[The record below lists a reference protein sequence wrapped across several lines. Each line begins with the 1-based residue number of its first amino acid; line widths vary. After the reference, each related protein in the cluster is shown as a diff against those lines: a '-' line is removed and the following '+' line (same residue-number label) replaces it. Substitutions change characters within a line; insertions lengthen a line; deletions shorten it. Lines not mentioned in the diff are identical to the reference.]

1 MDKWILKEHI
11 QIVDK
16 EIDWQ
21 DAIRLC
27 GNPLLKSKI
36 INNNYIEKIIKTHN
50 QIGPYYVLAPHITV
64 PHARPEDGSFDT
76 ALSLLIIKNGIQF
89 GKVEYDPV
97 KIIIMLASKNTKILV
112 SMPQKLSDE
121 VTEFAKE
128 LNQNKSALINQ
139 ALEFYFDHLDLQIA
153 KKRSLEKNET
163 ISLSEIRKLSDEQI

>member
-1 MDKWILKEHI
+1 
-11 QIVDK
+11 
-16 EIDWQ
+16 
-21 DAIRLC
+21 
-27 GNPLLKSKI
+27 
-36 INNNYIEKIIKTHN
+36 
-50 QIGPYYVLAPHITV
+50 
-64 PHARPEDGSFDT
+64 
-76 ALSLLIIKNGIQF
+76 
-89 GKVEYDPV
+89 
-97 KIIIMLASKNTKILV
+97 MLAVKNTKILV

>member
-1 MDKWILKEHI
+1 M
-11 QIVDK
+11 
-16 EIDWQ
+16 
-21 DAIRLC
+21 
-27 GNPLLKSKI
+27 
-36 INNNYIEKIIKTHN
+36 
-50 QIGPYYVLAPHITV
+50 
-64 PHARPEDGSFDT
+64 F
-76 ALSLLIIKNGIQF
+76 SLLA
-89 GKVEYDPV
+89 
-97 KIIIMLASKNTKILV
+97 MTKNTKILV

>member
-1 MDKWILKEHI
+1 
-11 QIVDK
+11 
-16 EIDWQ
+16 
-21 DAIRLC
+21 
-27 GNPLLKSKI
+27 
-36 INNNYIEKIIKTHN
+36 
-50 QIGPYYVLAPHITV
+50 
-64 PHARPEDGSFDT
+64 
-76 ALSLLIIKNGIQF
+76 
-89 GKVEYDPV
+89 
-97 KIIIMLASKNTKILV
+97 MLASKKTKILV

>member
-1 MDKWILKEHI
+1 
-11 QIVDK
+11 
-16 EIDWQ
+16 
-21 DAIRLC
+21 
-27 GNPLLKSKI
+27 
-36 INNNYIEKIIKTHN
+36 
-50 QIGPYYVLAPHITV
+50 
-64 PHARPEDGSFDT
+64 
-76 ALSLLIIKNGIQF
+76 
-89 GKVEYDPV
+89 
-97 KIIIMLASKNTKILV
+97 MLASKITKILV